1 MKEYNSIDKYKL
13 VSIVDS
19 AHAFSFNDC
28 VYLNQAKNQI
38 SYLNVSSQISLK
50 LDELV
55 SSYEQVIKM
64 GHAMAYNFANRK
76 NSNKLLMNMVDQF
89 DTSNNFGFNLANFRP

>member
-28 VYLNQAKNQI
+28 VYLNQAKN
-38 SYLNVSSQISLK
+38 
-50 LDELV
+50 
-55 SSYEQVIKM
+55 
-64 GHAMAYNFANRK
+64 
-76 NSNKLLMNMVDQF
+76 
-89 DTSNNFGFNLANFRP
+89 